1 MAKVW
6 AQDQVAR
13 YSEAA
18 LHMRKAAMTAGNLEI
33 ASHYNEIAERYER
46 LIEQT
51 RALCEDR
58 A

>member
-1 MAKVW
+1 VAKVW

-18 LHMRKAAMTAGNLEI
+18 LHMRMAAMTAGNLEI

>member
-1 MAKVW
+1 
-6 AQDQVAR
+6 
-13 YSEAA
+13 
-18 LHMRKAAMTAGNLEI
+18 MTADNLEI

>member
-1 MAKVW
+1 MKKVW

-18 LHMRKAAMTAGNLEI
+18 RHMRDVAMIEGDLQI
-33 ASHYNEIAERYER
+33 AERYREIAERYEH
-46 LIEQT
+46 LTEQT
-51 RALCEDR
+51 RALADDH